1 MKRILILSALACLLN
16 ACSSVPPFSGSIIT
30 EQGEFRILPDGRIE
44 VVIEPQA
51 TK

>member
-1 MKRILILSALACLLN
+1 MKRILILCTIAALLN
-16 ACSSVPPFSGSIIT
+16 ACSSVPPFSGSIVT
-30 EQGEFRILPDGRIE
+30 EQGEFRVLPDGRIE